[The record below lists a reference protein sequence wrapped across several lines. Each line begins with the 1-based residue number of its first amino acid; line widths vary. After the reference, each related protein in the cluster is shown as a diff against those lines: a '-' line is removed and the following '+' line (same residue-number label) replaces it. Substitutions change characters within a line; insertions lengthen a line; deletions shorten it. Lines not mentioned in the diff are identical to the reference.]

1 MPEFRYQA
9 IDDSGK
15 LIRGSMTAMNE
26 ADIEQRLGQKQ
37 LTLVES
43 KRVQA
48 NLLDKLFPGGS
59 VKPRMLI
66 EFYHRLSQTLE
77 LGLPI
82 LAALEENAK
91 ELPSKGLKRAIG
103 EMVVALEGGNT
114 LYEAMKKF
122 PKTFEKLDLAIVMMG
137 EQAGILPKALK
148 DLADFQEWKE
158 DIRSTIRRAAMYP
171 AFIMVTIVG
180 VIGVWVGYVLPQL
193 ASVLSD
199 MGVVLPPIT
208 QIVLS
213 TSLFIQ
219 AEWPLI
225 AGAGIGFIAVFF
237 LFQRTPTGRFMIH
250 KYLLKTPLLGSVAS
264 NIAIAR
270 LSHNFAALYSAGM
283 TINTIFD
290 ILTDSVIGNRYL
302 EVQLGKVYREVQ
314 AGRSLTD
321 GFERVA
327 GFPPLLVGGVRN
339 GESTGTLD
347 STFNRLGDY
356 YDGEVKRTVQ
366 AMVNAIEPITTLL
379 LGGVFGLIALSILL
393 PLYDVIGEFN

>member
-1 MPEFRYQA
+1 MPEYHYQA
-9 IDDSGK
+9 VDDSGK
-15 LIRGSMTAMNE
+15 LCRGTITAMNE
-26 ADIEQRLGQKQ
+26 ADIELRLGQKQ

-43 KRVQA
+43 SEIQA
-48 NLLDKLFPGGS
+48 SALDKMFTGGS
-59 VKPRMLI
+59 VKPRILI

-103 EMVVALEGGNT
+103 EMIVALEGGNT
-114 LYEAMKKF
+114 LYEAMKRF
-122 PKTFEKLDLAIVMMG
+122 PRIFENLDLAIVMMG
-137 EQAGILPKALK
+137 EQAGILPKSLK
-148 DLADFQEWKE
+148 DLANFQEWKE

-171 AFIMVTIVG
+171 AFIMVTILG

-193 ASVLSD
+193 ASVLKD
-199 MGVVLPPIT
+199 MGVTLPPLT
-208 QIVLS
+208 QAVLS
-213 TSLFIQ
+213 TSIFIQ
-219 AEWPLI
+219 EQWPII
-225 AGAGIGFIAVFF
+225 AGLCMMGIVGFF
-237 LFQRTPTGRFMIH
+237 LLLKTPGGRFALH
-250 KYLLKTPLLGSVAS
+250 KYLLKAPIIGNVAG

-290 ILTDSVIGNRYL
+290 ILTNNVIGNRYI

-314 AGRSLTD
+314 AGSSLTD
-321 GFERVA
+321 GFETVA

-347 STFNRLGDY
+347 ATFNRLGDY
-356 YDGEVKRTVQ
+356 YDGEVKRAVQ
-366 AMVNAIEPITTLL
+366 SMVNAIEPITTLL